1 MLQHTIAVTRQIP
14 LCAAERVPDACA
26 WTEFDPR
33 GTSRAVGSAPPPTG
47 HVIWPCVERLLR
59 THTAR
64 VLTTQMPETRRL
76 RLPRLHTC
84 PQTSP
89 VDHSEIGRARIRI
102 SVLPQRQKAHSACCE
117 ATPTCGIKVHS
128 LPQRATRC
136 SRAAGSWHDPIRV
149 ECTRCSATGAALMRV
164 VLACLRCA
172 PKARHRQG
180 HKPDPQRDCG
190 PGRVAS
196 SMACDHGER
205 TCSQPDADLAHGT
218 DKAAIAQPPVAAR
231 RH

>member
-1 MLQHTIAVTRQIP
+1 MAVTRQIP
-14 LCAAERVPDACA
+14 LGAAERVPDACA
-26 WTEFDPR
+26 WTNSTREESFEPLVAHHLRLD
-33 GTSRAVGSAPPPTG
+33 TSSGPAL
-47 HVIWPCVERLLR
+47 RLLR

-89 VDHSEIGRARIRI
+89 IDHSEIGKARIRI

-117 ATPTCGIKVHS
+117 ATPSCGIKVHS

-136 SRAAGSWHDPIRV
+136 SRAAGSWHHPIHV

-180 HKPDPQRDCG
+180 HKPDPQRDCVW
-190 PGRVAS
+190 PW
-196 SMACDHGER
+196 
-205 TCSQPDADLAHGT
+205 
-218 DKAAIAQPPVAAR
+218 
-231 RH
+231 

>member
-1 MLQHTIAVTRQIP
+1 M
-14 LCAAERVPDACA
+14 
-26 WTEFDPR
+26 
-33 GTSRAVGSAPPPTG
+33 GSEMC
-47 HVIWPCVERLLR
+47 IRDS
-59 THTAR
+59 
-64 VLTTQMPETRRL
+64 
-76 RLPRLHTC
+76 
-84 PQTSP
+84 PQTCP
-89 VDHSEIGRARIRI
+89 VDHSEIGKARIRI

-117 ATPTCGIKVHS
+117 ATPSCGIKVHS

-136 SRAAGSWHDPIRV
+136 SRAAGSWHHPIHV

-190 PGRVAS
+190 PARVAS

-231 RH
+231 RHTEHWIRPTASNLVKFGPADSPW

>member
-1 MLQHTIAVTRQIP
+1 MAVTRQIP
-14 LCAAERVPDACA
+14 LGAAERVPNACA
-26 WTEFDPR
+26 WTNSTREESFEPLVAHHLRLD
-33 GTSRAVGSAPPPTG
+33 TSSGPAL
-47 HVIWPCVERLLR
+47 RLLR

-89 VDHSEIGRARIRI
+89 VDHSEIGN
-102 SVLPQRQKAHSACCE
+102 
-117 ATPTCGIKVHS
+117 
-128 LPQRATRC
+128 
-136 SRAAGSWHDPIRV
+136 
-149 ECTRCSATGAALMRV
+149 
-164 VLACLRCA
+164 
-172 PKARHRQG
+172 
-180 HKPDPQRDCG
+180 
-190 PGRVAS
+190 
-196 SMACDHGER
+196 GER

>member
-1 MLQHTIAVTRQIP
+1 MAVTRQIP
-14 LCAAERVPDACA
+14 LGAAERVPDACA
-26 WTEFDPR
+26 WTNSTREESFEPLVAHHLRLD
-33 GTSRAVGSAPPPTG
+33 TSSGPAL
-47 HVIWPCVERLLR
+47 RLLR
-59 THTAR
+59 MHTAR
-64 VLTTQMPETRRL
+64 VLTTQMPETRRP

-89 VDHSEIGRARIRI
+89 ADHSEIGRARIRI

-149 ECTRCSATGAALMRV
+149 ECTRCSATGAALMRA
-164 VLACLRCA
+164 VLACSRCA

-180 HKPDPQRDCG
+180 HKPGPQRDCG
-190 PGRVAS
+190 PGMVAS

-205 TCSQPDADLAHGT
+205 TFSDRLRSPTPTWLTGPTKQLSRS
-218 DKAAIAQPPVAAR
+218 AR
-231 RH
+231 RCT

>member
-1 MLQHTIAVTRQIP
+1 MLLSGSPTRARGRNSTREEP
-14 LCAAERVPDACA
+14 LEPLVALHLRPD
-26 WTEFDPR
+26 
-33 GTSRAVGSAPPPTG
+33 TSSGPAL
-47 HVIWPCVERLLR
+47 RLLR
-59 THTAR
+59 MHTAR
-64 VLTTQMPETRRL
+64 VLTTQMPETRRS

-89 VDHSEIGRARIRI
+89 VDHSEIGKARIRI

-136 SRAAGSWHDPIRV
+136 SRAAGSWHHPIHV